1 MGLSLFR
8 HCFED
13 EGGAIVCRP
22 GQQAALGLLGGLGV
36 CWMAVGVCCAVRD
49 HGGWGMRTTGWMA
62 SDLYGEDVRS
72 LASIAAKSITV
83 KAI

>member
-1 MGLSLFR
+1 
-8 HCFED
+8 
-13 EGGAIVCRP
+13 
-22 GQQAALGLLGGLGV
+22 
-36 CWMAVGVCCAVRD
+36 MAVGVCCAVRD